1 MLRRLLPVLPLIA
14 LVAAM
19 LLLGGPGS
27 EVDRTLLYS
36 AQREA
41 LVPAARLVTRLGD
54 WWVVAAA
61 AAAGAAWLAVRR
73 QWRAALCLI
82 LLILS
87 QRALV
92 ELMKQGFDRVRPD
105 PAGHLDAVHSMA
117 FPSGHS
123 ANAMAL
129 ALGLALLAVP
139 RAWRG
144 MALALGLAYA
154 AAVGLS
160 RLVLGVHWPSDV
172 IGGWAVGALWA
183 LLVVRLAGGRAR

>member
-1 MLRRLLPVLPLIA
+1 MLRLLLPVLLLVA
-14 LVAAM
+14 LAAAM

-27 EVDRTLLYS
+27 EIDRSLLFT
-36 AQREA
+36 AQQGA

-54 WWVVAAA
+54 WWAVLL
-61 AAAGAAWLAVRR
+61 AAGAVALWLALRGR
-73 QWRAALCLI
+73 GRAAA
-82 LLILS
+82 LLALLMLS
-87 QRALV
+87 ERGLVALLKTLFARA
-92 ELMKQGFDRVRPD
+92 RPD
-105 PAGHLDAVHSMA
+105 PAGHLDAVHTMA

-129 ALGLALLAVP
+129 ALGLALIAAPP
-139 RAWRG
+139 RWRG
-144 MALALGLAYA
+144 TALTLGLVYA

-183 LLVVRLAGGRAR
+183 LLVVRLAGERTR

>member
-1 MLRRLLPVLPLIA
+1 MLRLLLPA
-14 LVAAM
+14 LLLALAAAM

-27 EVDRTLLYS
+27 ELDRSLLLT
-36 AQREA
+36 AQEGT

-54 WWVVAAA
+54 WWEVAAA
-61 AAAGAAWLAVRR
+61 GAAGAAWLALRR
-73 QWRAALCLI
+73 RWRPALCLI
-82 LLILS
+82 LLVFS
-87 QRALV
+87 ERVLV
-92 ELMKQGFDRVRPD
+92 ELLKLAFDRARPD

-129 ALGLALLAVP
+129 GLGLALLVASP
-139 RAWRG
+139 RWRG
-144 MALALGLAYA
+144 AALALGLAYA

-172 IGGWAVGALWA
+172 VGGWAVGALWA
-183 LLVVRLAGGRAR
+183 LLVVRLAGGRTR